1 MHLVL
6 LIVTLSVALS
16 VRLMWNPVA
25 DGWSQRWNRT
35 LGAFLFSPLLVG
47 VSAIAILWMGPKGQ
61 MVRWWEGWGS
71 YGVAIGFLGIGFVL
85 AIQLGSDALR
95 SARRVQQLPQQDLG
109 GTAARLLDQSA
120 PFVAQ
125 IGFWN
130 PELVI
135 SQGLLETLE
144 PGHLEVVLRHEEA
157 HAYYR
162 DTFWFFWLGWLR
174 RLTAWL
180 PQTDAL
186 WQELLMLRELRADRW
201 AAQRGDPLLL
211 AEALLSVVSASQ
223 MESDQLCAAFSS
235 AVVKNRLAERIDALL
250 DPSEPLP
257 ETNSGSWLWL
267 LLVVL
272 PLAIVPFHA

>member
-16 VRLMWNPVA
+16 VRLMWNPTA

-71 YGVAIGFLGIGFVL
+71 YGAAIGFLGIGLVL

-95 SARRVQQLPQQDLG
+95 STRRVQQLPQRDLG

-144 PGHLEVVLRHEEA
+144 PTHLEVVLRHEEA

-162 DTFWFFWLGWLR
+162 DTFWFFWFGWLR

-201 AAQRGDPLLL
+201 AAQQGDPLLL

-257 ETNSGSWLWL
+257 EANPGSWFWL

>member
-16 VRLMWNPVA
+16 VRLTWNPTA

-71 YGVAIGFLGIGFVL
+71 YGVAIGFLGLGLVL

-95 SARRVQQLPQQDLG
+95 STRRVQQLPRQDIG

-144 PGHLEVVLRHEEA
+144 PHHLEVVLRHEEA

-180 PQTDAL
+180 PQTNAL

-201 AAQRGDPLLL
+201 AAQQGDPLLL

-250 DPSEPLP
+250 DPLEPLP
-257 ETNSGSWLWL
+257 ETNPRAWLWL

-272 PLAIVPFHA
+272 PLAVVPFHV